1 MQEVLCPN
9 PACGKKYRLKGEVPP
24 VFTCTKCGQTMDLS
38 AFAPPPAPAGP
49 PTTRAARRSG
59 AARGARSRR
68 EVAEDEEEDGGRER
82 FRPPPKS
89 NAGLIW
95 GSMGGLVVA
104 VILVIVVMGK
114 NKDEEPAKGGP
125 ADGPPVASGT
135 TPGVPAPSLPLPG
148 VPGPTGTTPGSPSPV
163 PAPVG
168 MVPGPAAPGT
178 PPPTEAAP
186 SGAPVKIS
194 SIVLK
199 VWDPPADLGVT
210 ADEKERI
217 ERAVDTALNDTGRAV
232 QEAQAALVALDR
244 KAIFRLVSEFKHI
257 QDKDTFEK
265 RQGLVNAMIIDRI
278 LRSIDGYM
286 ERTAKVRDRINPES
300 SPDWATGV
308 AKRWNAWLEKGA
320 WKTPLKPWDPRV
332 DEQDEAG
339 DRPPAR
345 SGSGGGR

>member
-24 VFTCTKCGQTMDLS
+24 TFTCTKCGQTMDLS

-59 AARGARSRR
+59 AVRGTRSRR
-68 EVAEDEEEDGGRER
+68 EVDEDDEEDGERQR

-89 NAGLIW
+89 NAALIW
-95 GSMGGLVVA
+95 GSLGGLVVA
-104 VILVIVVMGK
+104 IVLVIVLMGGK
-114 NKDEEPAKGGP
+114 KDKAPAKGDP

-135 TPGVPAPSLPLPG
+135 APGLPTPGLPTPG
-148 VPGPTGTTPGSPSPV
+148 VPGPTGTAPGGTR
-163 PAPVG
+163 PAPTG
-168 MVPGPAAPGT
+168 TLPGPSVPGT
-178 PPPTEAAP
+178 PAGTEAP
-186 SGAPVKIS
+186 SGAPVRIGQV
-194 SIVLK
+194 VLK
-199 VWDPPADLGVT
+199 VWDPPAELGVT

-217 ERAVDTALNDTGRAV
+217 ERAVDTAIHDTGRAV

-257 QDKDTFEK
+257 QDKETFEK
-265 RQGLVNAMIIDRI
+265 RQGLVNAMIVDRI

-345 SGSGGGR
+345 SGAGGGR